1 MCVGPISCPSCTG
14 HHRVEE
20 QKGYVLFSDLF
31 SKFPGDVAL
40 LFKKNCTK
48 NIFIK
53 TAWGTLGGEH
63 RVFIRKEHG
72 FNGQQC
78 LKHGF

>member
-1 MCVGPISCPSCTG
+1 MRVGPISCPSCTG

-40 LFKKNCTK
+40 LFKKK
-48 NIFIK
+48 MYKKIFVLK
-53 TAWGTLGGEH
+53 QRGEH
-63 RVFIRKEHG
+63 SVGSTGVSFEK
-72 FNGQQC
+72 NTV
-78 LKHGF
+78 LMDNNV